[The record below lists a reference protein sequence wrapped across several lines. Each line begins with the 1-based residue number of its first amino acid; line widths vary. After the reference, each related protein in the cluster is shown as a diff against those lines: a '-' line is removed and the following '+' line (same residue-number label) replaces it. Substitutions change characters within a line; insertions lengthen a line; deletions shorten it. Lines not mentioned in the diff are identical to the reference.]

1 MEKENKK
8 AAIKAYKERRA
19 VGGVY
24 SITNTQTGEKH
35 LFSTTDLHGAENRFK
50 LTVQTGSCCVLSM
63 QKEWNA
69 YGAEAFCFE
78 VMESLEQGELQESR
92 EFREDVKALLEL
104 WQTEKLET
112 PNI

>member
-1 MEKENKK
+1 MEKENKR

-24 SITNTQTGEKH
+24 SITNTQTGERH
-35 LFSTTDLHGAENRFK
+35 LFSTPDLRGAENRFQ
-50 LTVQTGSCCVLSM
+50 LTAQTGSCCVLSL

-69 YGAEAFCFE
+69 YGAGAFCFE
-78 VMESLEQGELQESR
+78 VMESLEQGELQEAR

-104 WQTEKLET
+104 WQTEKLDSM
-112 PNI
+112 